1 MDFHSQKDLFN
12 THRHQA
18 IRNLFIEKRK
28 LLGLSQKQLAAA
40 MQSDVSDI
48 ALMENNSG
56 SMSFSDIQL
65 FSDALKVSIKELENL
80 LKYLTAKGLPT
91 FYLNTSHRINMVY

>member
-28 LLGLSQKQLAAA
+28 LLGLSQNELAAQ
-40 MQSDVSDI
+40 MQTDVSNI
-48 ALMENNSG
+48 SNMETYPGNLK
-56 SMSFSDIQL
+56 FSDIKI
-65 FSDALKVSIKELENL
+65 FSDALKISINELEKF
-80 LKYLTAKGLPT
+80 LK
-91 FYLNTSHRINMVY
+91 

>member
-28 LLGLSQKQLAAA
+28 LLGLSQKELATQ
-40 MQSDVSDI
+40 MQIDVSNI
-48 ALMENNSG
+48 IKME
-56 SMSFSDIQL
+56 SFPGDFKYSDIQL
-65 FSDALKVSIKELENL
+65 FSNALRVSIKELEHL
-80 LKYLTAKGLPT
+80 LK
-91 FYLNTSHRINMVY
+91 SS

>member
-28 LLGLSQKQLAAA
+28 LLGLSQNELATQ
-40 MQSDVSDI
+40 MQIDVSNI
-48 ALMENNSG
+48 IKME
-56 SMSFSDIQL
+56 SFPGDFKYSDIQL
-65 FSDALKVSIKELENL
+65 FSDALRVSIKELEHL
-80 LKYLTAKGLPT
+80 LK
-91 FYLNTSHRINMVY
+91 SS

>member
-28 LLGLSQKQLAAA
+28 LLGLSQNELAAQ
-40 MQSDVSDI
+40 MQIDVSSI
-48 ALMENNSG
+48 IYMESYPGNFK
-56 SMSFSDIQL
+56 FSDIQL

-80 LKYLTAKGLPT
+80 LK
-91 FYLNTSHRINMVY
+91 

>member
-12 THRHQA
+12 THRYQA

-28 LLGLSQKQLAAA
+28 LLGLSQNQLAAA
-40 MQSDVSDI
+40 MQTDVSDI
-48 ALMENNSG
+48 ILMENNSG

-65 FSDALKVSIKELENL
+65 FSDALKVSIKDLENL
-80 LKYLTAKGLPT
+80 LK
-91 FYLNTSHRINMVY
+91 

>member
-1 MDFHSQKDLFN
+1 MDFHSQKDLFS

-28 LLGLSQKQLAAA
+28 LLGLSQNQLAAA
-40 MQSDVSDI
+40 MQSNVSDI
-48 ALMENNSG
+48 VIMESNSG

-65 FSDALKVSIKELENL
+65 FSDALKVSIKDLENL
-80 LKYLTAKGLPT
+80 LK
-91 FYLNTSHRINMVY
+91 

>member
-28 LLGLSQKQLAAA
+28 LLGLSQNELATQ
-40 MQSDVSDI
+40 MQTDVSNI
-48 ALMENNSG
+48 IKME
-56 SMSFSDIQL
+56 SFNGNFKYSDIQL
-65 FSDALKVSIKELENL
+65 FSDALRVSIKELEHL
-80 LKYLTAKGLPT
+80 LK
-91 FYLNTSHRINMVY
+91 SS

>member
-28 LLGLSQKQLAAA
+28 LLGLSQKELATQ
-40 MQSDVSDI
+40 MQIDVSNI
-48 ALMENNSG
+48 IKME
-56 SMSFSDIQL
+56 SFPGDFKYSDIQL
-65 FSDALKVSIKELENL
+65 FSDALRVSIKELEHL
-80 LKYLTAKGLPT
+80 LK
-91 FYLNTSHRINMVY
+91 SS

>member
-28 LLGLSQKQLAAA
+28 LLGLSQKELATQ
-40 MQSDVSDI
+40 MQIDVSNI
-48 ALMENNSG
+48 IKME
-56 SMSFSDIQL
+56 SFPGDFKYSDIQL
-65 FSDALKVSIKELENL
+65 FSDALRVSIKDLEHL
-80 LKYLTAKGLPT
+80 LK
-91 FYLNTSHRINMVY
+91 SS